1 MSHVLVKWV
10 GEETWDVYPLRAV
23 VDTQIGFRLLI
34 EENAT
39 AELRGR
45 MVDINWENGEPPALA
60 ELLDFGTERAMERR
74 RAKLA
79 ESASDPCGDEEFTA
93 TTAVQQHPKKQ
104 KVEEL
109 QAQVQVL
116 EEKLSVAENNYD
128 AYNIVKKLR
137 KIVRTLNASQNS
149 TCAVAE
155 TVNIG
160 DGVLVVKT
168 LLARLH
174 SHCRGAPAKFARNL
188 VRNLFSRE
196 ELRNKSLFGKGTN
209 SNKGGP
215 VKEAIDQ
222 VRLNAIL
229 ARIIKERRSHWL
241 SCGVVPKAATRE
253 ALSMAAQST
262 QRPGEVQRCGP
273 GRRARSGELGGGG
286 TAELSAL
293 HKSARSTGGRY
304 PGGTETWPPTPLRPR
319 RSKGAE
325 ER

>member
-1 MSHVLVKWV
+1 MSHVLVKWA
-10 GEETWDVYPLRAV
+10 GEETWDVYPVRAV
-23 VDTQIGFRLLI
+23 VDTQIGFRLLS
-34 EENAT
+34 EESALT
-39 AELRGR
+39 ELRGR
-45 MVDINWENGEPPALA
+45 MVEINWKNGEPPALA

-74 RAKLA
+74 RGKLA
-79 ESASDPCGDEEFTA
+79 LSASDPCGVEEA
-93 TTAVQQHPKKQ
+93 TTVQQHPKKRKGTSGCNCDALQ
-104 KVEEL
+104 KKVEEL

-128 AYNIVKKLR
+128 AYNMVKKLR
-137 KIVRTLNASQNS
+137 KIVRTLNASQDS

-160 DGVLVVKT
+160 GGVLVEKT
-168 LLARLH
+168 LLERLH

-229 ARIIKERRSHWL
+229 GYTCSKFDTTVLQLKNSLSSMLAREIK
-241 SCGVVPKAATRE
+241 
-253 ALSMAAQST
+253 
-262 QRPGEVQRCGP
+262 
-273 GRRARSGELGGGG
+273 
-286 TAELSAL
+286 
-293 HKSARSTGGRY
+293 
-304 PGGTETWPPTPLRPR
+304 
-319 RSKGAE
+319 
-325 ER
+325 